1 LCALTR
7 LHIRVKFELN
17 TGRQTGIRGPI
28 EVSMGRYSA
37 TAAVSSPM
45 SRATTLSQSSMSGC
59 LNSRAVGGEGRGADL
74 PVKAFGLGQSAD
86 LVVRER
92 QGEPLCNLSRRIG
105 SRGRAATRGGLT
117 LAFRGSPLFS
127 VHGKR
132 SNFSLTI
139 PKAPDA

>member
-1 LCALTR
+1 
-7 LHIRVKFELN
+7 
-17 TGRQTGIRGPI
+17 
-28 EVSMGRYSA
+28 MGRYSA

-74 PVKAFGLGQSAD
+74 PVKAFGLGQSAGS
-86 LVVRER
+86 VVRER
-92 QGEPLCNLSRRIG
+92 QGEPLCNLSRR
-105 SRGRAATRGGLT
+105 RAAARGGLT

-132 SNFSLTI
+132 SNSSLKI